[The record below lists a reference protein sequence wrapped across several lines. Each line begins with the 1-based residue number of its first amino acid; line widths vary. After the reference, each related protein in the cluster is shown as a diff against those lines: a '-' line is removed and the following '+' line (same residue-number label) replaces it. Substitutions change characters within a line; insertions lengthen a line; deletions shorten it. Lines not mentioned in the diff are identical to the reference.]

1 MRSIKRFAFVFGA
14 VALLSLSAFAADEF
28 NIDPSHSQVGFS
40 VKHMMVTNV
49 PGRFTEFSGK
59 IVFDEKDPSKSSVNA
74 VIKAASI
81 NTDNTRRDEHLRSA
95 DFFDAEK
102 FPEIK
107 FASKKIEKRGEQW
120 VAIGDL
126 TIKDV
131 TKQVEIPFEL
141 AKLDTPRGKIIGI
154 DGSVKI
160 NRQDYNV
167 KWNRPLQ
174 QGLGATVSDEVKITL
189 NLEAR
194 QAQPA
199 AAQPAAQQQAAPA
212 KKH

>member
-1 MRSIKRFAFVFGA
+1 MRSIKKSIFVLGA
-14 VALLSLSAFAADEF
+14 IALLSLSALAADEYK
-28 NIDPSHSQVGFS
+28 IDPTHSTVGFS
-40 VKHMMVTNV
+40 VKHMMVSNV
-49 PGRFTEFSGK
+49 PGRFTEFTGT
-59 IVFDEKDPSKSSVNA
+59 ITFDEKDPSKSSVNA
-74 VIKAASI
+74 TIKAASI
-81 NTDNTRRDEHLRSA
+81 NTDNTQRDNHLRNS
-95 DFFDAEK
+95 DFFDVEK

-107 FASKKIEKRGEQW
+107 FVSKKIEKRGDQW
-120 VAIGDL
+120 VAVGDL

-141 AKLDTPRGKIIGI
+141 ATLNTPRGKLIGI

-167 KWNRPLQ
+167 KWSRPLQ

-194 QAQPA
+194 QAAPA
-199 AAQPAAQQQAAPA
+199 AAQPATAPGA
-212 KKH
+212 TTKKQ

>member
-1 MRSIKRFAFVFGA
+1 MRSIKRLAFVFGA

-74 VIKAASI
+74 TIKAASI

-102 FPEIK
+102 HPQITFRSTSMKPSGKGKTSYSLE
-107 FASKKIEKRGEQW
+107 
-120 VAIGDL
+120 GDL
-126 TIKDV
+126 TMHGVTKRVQLLAIGAAQTIKDPWGNTKYGFRV
-131 TKQVEIPFEL
+131 TGKVNRKDFGL
-141 AKLDTPRGKIIGI
+141 A
-154 DGSVKI
+154 
-160 NRQDYNV
+160 
-167 KWNRPLQ
+167 WN
-174 QGLGATVSDEVKITL
+174 AV
-189 NLEAR
+189 LEAGGV
-194 QAQPA
+194 AVSEEVDLA
-199 AAQPAAQQQAAPA
+199 LSIELNKA
-212 KKH
+212 